1 MKKAELLSPE
11 KRELAR
17 KKAKSVDEELKKIDF
32 LDVIQS
38 FLCSEKAIEV
48 KSTAKKILVQ
58 LCKNA
63 QNDSMDFIK
72 AEVTDVTKDFLEDV
86 DSFFEEDINADFK
99 AKMLTVFNLALTD
112 EESRERL
119 RQSFKNVDQLAI
131 DHLSLAVE
139 AQCHEIFDIYVDCLK
154 EHLISNG
161 SSETT
166 GDYIVIEIVL

>member
-1 MKKAELLSPE
+1 MKKAELLSSE

-17 KKAKSVDEELKKIDF
+17 KKTKKVDEELKKLDF

-48 KSTAKKILVQ
+48 KSTSKEIIVQ
-58 LCKNA
+58 LCNNA
-63 QNDSMDFIK
+63 QNNSMDFIK

-86 DSFFEEDINADFK
+86 DSFFEEDINAGFK
-99 AKMLTVFNLALTD
+99 AKMLTIFNLALTD
-112 EESRERL
+112 EESRKRL
-119 RQSFKNVDQLAI
+119 RKAFKNIDQLAI

-154 EHLISNG
+154 KQLIGND
-161 SSETT
+161 SSEAT
-166 GDYIVIEIVL
+166 GGYIVIEIVL